1 MSVSNRLVFDP
12 TDATSIAASSSI
24 GSYIRAGDDG
34 TLIGHVSDALKVS
47 FTNGSFPISA
57 TDLDIRDL
65 VFATDKVDV
74 TGSSVGISGTVAVT
88 QSTSPWVVSAT
99 DLDIRNLA
107 FATDTVDV
115 SGSSVSITGSVAVT
129 ATDLD
134 IRDLT
139 AASDSVESWTHD
151 GTGNAITSTASAL
164 DVNIKSGDLDD
175 NLANVSIENESRTVG
190 VTAIATTAA
199 AALVGR
205 KWLYL
210 ANVSNKS
217 IYFGKASVTTANGFP
232 VYPGD
237 KHEFRIG
244 AAVTTNVIGDAAAL
258 DLRVMQLS

>member
-12 TDATSIAASSSI
+12 ADATSIAASSSI
-24 GSYIRAGDDG
+24 GSFIRAGDDG
-34 TLIGHVSDALKVS
+34 TLIGHVSDALKVNIANAS
-47 FTNGSFPISA
+47 MVVSA
-57 TDLDIRDL
+57 TDLDIRNL

-74 TGSSVGISGTVAVT
+74 SGSSVSITGSVAVT

-99 DLDIRNLA
+99 DLDIRDLA
-107 FATDTVDV
+107 AATD
-115 SGSSVSITGSVAVT
+115 SVS
-129 ATDLD
+129 
-134 IRDLT
+134 
-139 AASDSVESWTHD
+139 SWVKD
-151 GTGNAITSTASAL
+151 GAGNSIGSTANAL

-175 NLANVSIENESRTVG
+175 NLANSAIENESRTVG

-199 AALVGR
+199 AAIVGR

-210 ANVSNKS
+210 ANVSNKAMF
-217 IYFGKASVTTANGFP
+217 FGKASVTTANGFP

-244 AAVTTNVIGDAAAL
+244 ALVTTNVIGEAAGL